1 MVMCQLLCG
10 NGYVSTAAY
19 EWLLCQWL
27 RINGFCVNGC
37 ITMAFVAMAM
47 CLWLRVN
54 GYVPMAISQWLCVDG
69 DVLMFMCHLLCG
81 MAMCQQLRMNGFC
94 VNGCVSMALCL
105 WLSVSMAFVSMAM
118 RPLHSCPCS
127 VLGSRKSTLVM
138 DHYNYPNK

>member
-54 GYVPMAISQWLCVDG
+54 GYVPMA
-69 DVLMFMCHLLCG
+69 
-81 MAMCQQLRMNGFC
+81 R
-94 VNGCVSMALCL
+94 
-105 WLSVSMAFVSMAM
+105 
-118 RPLHSCPCS
+118 
-127 VLGSRKSTLVM
+127 
-138 DHYNYPNK
+138 Y